1 MQFMSRHQ
9 CQYDGEPSYDSG
21 QYGKDYGEEYKP
33 PGLYLNAGPEAA
45 HRFNEGTLT
54 THRGLGFRGQ
64 FFVCQVPPRFLLLH
78 GAISPGDSVL
88 ARDVYLSTPTSAVSS
103 IAKVQGMV
111 ARAAAVMLI
120 GLGS

>member
-9 CQYDGEPSYDSG
+9 RQYDGEPSYDSG

-33 PGLYLNAGPEAA
+33 PGLYLSAGPEAA

-64 FFVCQVPPRFLLLH
+64 FFVCQVPPRFRLLH
-78 GAISPGDSVL
+78 GANSSGDLVF
-88 ARDVYLSTPTSAVSS
+88 ARDVYLSTPTSAVRSNS
-103 IAKVQGMV
+103 
-111 ARAAAVMLI
+111 
-120 GLGS
+120 